1 MDVEGLGERG
11 EAGIAEGRAVG
22 LLEGLTGLLRALSVH
37 ARTKRL
43 YLPRDLCLAAG
54 LRVDEE
60 VFELRSSP
68 ALRRVVEQVAAAAAG
83 HLANA
88 RARRG
93 AVPRAALP
101 ALLPAVP
108 ARPYPARPPRA
119 ADAPV
124 APLRG
129 RLAPR

>member
-1 MDVEGLGERG
+1 M
-11 EAGIAEGRAVG
+11 
-22 LLEGLTGLLRALSVH
+22 
-37 ARTKRL
+37 
-43 YLPRDLCLAAG
+43 YLPRGLCLAAG
-54 LRVDEE
+54 FRVDEE

-101 ALLPAVP
+101 ALLPAGLAGAGL
-108 ARPYPARPPRA
+108 ARLARAESDPFGR
-119 ADAPV
+119 
-124 APLRG
+124 
-129 RLAPR
+129 RLAPGGPRPRRRLPRARRGGR